1 MLVLWNYDP
10 SKNKIGSDNLKKANK
25 PQITIKQYNIF
36 ISVIICVLKY
46 HIHVIRIN
54 DNSLI

>member
-46 HIHVIRIN
+46 HIHVI
-54 DNSLI
+54 NSLI